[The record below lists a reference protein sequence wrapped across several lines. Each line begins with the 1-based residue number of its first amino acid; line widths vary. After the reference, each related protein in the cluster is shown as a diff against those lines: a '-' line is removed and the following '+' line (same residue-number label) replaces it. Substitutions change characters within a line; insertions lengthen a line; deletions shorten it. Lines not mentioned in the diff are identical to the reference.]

1 MSFNEI
7 LDFVWGYL
15 SKSTDSILGVIIALL
30 GLFFL
35 ISELITKIRHGTTS
49 ENLMLAFIS
58 LTFGAVLIVFEDWLM
73 AIALGLFVLALY
85 QTFQLWRSPVWREFM
100 IISLTTYLVFLVG
113 TVGDFVYDLLSSN
126 IQSSSIFQSTDSIV
140 GGFIHELLT
149 GNGSDLFKAWA
160 YNIMIFVFI
169 IMALIFFGKKFVL
182 VSRLMSP
189 QVLYLVLFGLIY
201 VTLYIIIDILIN
213 IEIISAETVSNL
225 SWFYLGPESISYAE
239 RIVFLSLGPY
249 ELLIFAALGMYFISG
264 PLLTKLLGI
273 KPIKDERILSLVEE
287 VRVKMGIKRK
297 LKVGFVE
304 APILNAMAF
313 GPWFDQRITIVC
325 RDLVEFNDDDI
336 RGIVAHEL
344 AHNKRLHVVILQGIA
359 ATEMIIKKAFLLP
372 ATTLDYSAYRDL
384 EVSFGVYFLINYGI
398 LAFLYI
404 FVRVLEGD
412 ADNQTKKA
420 GYGRELAQ
428 ALYRLEGFYQG
439 VAGDFGVNVQLL
451 TGKEFTEEEKQRFLG
466 EAAIRLYRHVY
477 RPGRWDMIANIFMSH
492 PRSAYRIQAMVDD
505 ELSPIKGAL
514 LPYWLI
520 LPNFV
525 RGKTI
530 KKFARKRDEFTNLI
544 SSRYIEYYG
553 KDGVKTF
560 LEITRMHELVSRI
573 IGRDIV
579 AYDHIEDILIVGN
592 AERVVINELICRPLS
607 LSIKTK
613 DDNTKDIQVSDFS
626 IHDAEINETYI
637 SKKGR
642 TGLLVSSKTKEKS
655 NKPVFTFKSLINE
668 EEIYTSD
675 YTGKPVSYIKSYI
688 DNEIFF
694 YVDGVDRGATIKSFE
709 LEKTFSESSFI
720 FEVDKAGK
728 IEEISYNGK
737 DLLIEL
743 PPVLLRFS
751 KDKITKQ
758 TVTLQTLIGKSVIL
772 YTKAEIE
779 VGIACQLIGVD
790 EEKVLYK
797 IKDKELEEERKNID
811 YIYVF
816 NDIPKIM
823 VKSHVSFAD
832 RLLLRLSNRKEM
844 KYIFG

>member
-7 LDFVWGYL
+7 LDLAWNYL
-15 SKSTDSILGVIIALL
+15 SKSTNSILGLIIALL

-49 ENLMLAFIS
+49 ENLMLAFIA
-58 LTFGAVLIVFEDWLM
+58 LTFGGVLIVFEDWLM

-113 TVGDFVYDLLSSN
+113 TIGDFIYDMITSK
-126 IQSSSIFQSTDSIV
+126 IQSSAIFRSTNGIV
-140 GGFIHELLT
+140 GGFVHEMF
-149 GNGSDLFKAWA
+149 GKGSELFTAWA

-189 QVLYLVLFGLIY
+189 QILYLVLFGLIY
-201 VTLYIIIDILIN
+201 VTLYIVIDILIN
-213 IEIISAETVSNL
+213 VDVISAETVSNL

-273 KPIKDERILSLVEE
+273 KPIEDKRILSLVEE
-287 VRVKMGIKRK
+287 VRAKMGIKRK
-297 LKVGFVE
+297 LKVGYVE

-313 GPWFDQRITIVC
+313 GPWFDQRITIIC
-325 RDLVEFNDDDI
+325 RDLAEFNDDDI

-344 AHNKRLHVVILQGIA
+344 AHNKRLHVVILQAIA
-359 ATEMIIKKAFLLP
+359 ATEMIIKKALLLP

-404 FVRVLEGD
+404 FVRILEGD
-412 ADNQTKKA
+412 ADKQTKKA
-420 GYGRELAQ
+420 GYGKELAQ

-466 EAAIRLYRHVY
+466 EAAIRLYRHIY
-477 RPGRWDMIANIFMSH
+477 RPGRWDMVANIFMSH
-492 PRSAYRIQAMVDD
+492 PRSAYRIQAMIDD

-520 LPNFV
+520 LPNFI

-530 KKFARKRDEFTNLI
+530 KNFAKKRDDFANLI
-544 SSRYIEYYG
+544 SSRYTEYYG

-560 LEITRMHELVSRI
+560 LEITRMNELVSRI
-573 IGRDIV
+573 VGRDV
-579 AYDHIEDILIVGN
+579 VGYDHIEDVLISGK
-592 AERVVINELICRPLS
+592 ADGIIINELICRPLS
-607 LSIKTK
+607 LSIKT
-613 DDNTKDIQVSDFS
+613 DDGNLEDIQISDYS
-626 IHDAEINETYI
+626 IHDAELNEKYV
-637 SKKGR
+637 SKNGK
-642 TGLLVSSKTKEKS
+642 TGILLSYEPSEKN
-655 NKPVFTFKSLINE
+655 NKPIFTFKSLNNE
-668 EEIYTSD
+668 EEIYTNK
-675 YTGKPVSYIKSYI
+675 YTGKPISYFESYIN
-688 DNEIFF
+688 DEIFI
-694 YVDGVDRGATIKSFE
+694 YVDGVDRGAKIKSFE
-709 LEKTFSESSFI
+709 LGKSFSESSFI

-728 IEEISYNGK
+728 IEEISYSGK

-751 KDKITKQ
+751 KDKIAKQ
-758 TVTLQTLIGKSVIL
+758 TVTLQTLVGKSVIL
-772 YTKAEIE
+772 YTKEEIE

-790 EEKVLYK
+790 DEKVLYK
-797 IKDKELEEERKNID
+797 IKDKEFEEERKKID

-832 RLLLRLSNRKEM
+832 RLLLWLSNRKDM